1 MLAHITEFS
10 PDQIVA
16 IEAMIEAATEHVRLL
31 PIVWADPGE
40 PFHDGTD
47 PTLGEDCSGHP
58 AYLGNKSDKALRAM
72 AMKAVA
78 SSRAILAKR
87 NIAVSEPPATTGK
100 EITMEIVPD
109 DQAVVNLGV
118 KVVPG
123 DEAAVSLYH
132 SRVEARRKEHDDD
145 FSPLDIRSEWSSP
158 PPARRWLV
166 QDWLPA
172 DRIAMLTGR
181 GGAGKSQ
188 LALQLAYAIAGNM
201 PEGDRRA
208 WFRDGPEIPGG
219 QGAVAF
225 ATWED
230 DGDEALRRMLNNP
243 EFDHAGA
250 PAFEESVDGRFH
262 FIDLAGRG
270 PLWTTGASHQ
280 SYGELTPVGA
290 ALRGSCQALG
300 ARLLIVDALSSAYA
314 GNENER
320 PAVRAFLSSWDRWAR
335 DAACVVLLIA
345 HPPKGE
351 GEDNHYSGST
361 DWRNGTRSLI
371 VLERTKGVADRAKLV
386 CDKLNSAKTPDT
398 IPLGSPRFWERI
410 EVDPTLIAIGDDEA
424 SDIRERI
431 VDALTTHGELSKN
444 KIRAAISKAKAATF
458 NVVDAMELDG
468 AITMRKEGPAHLYS
482 LAPVPMEGTTP

>member
-1 MLAHITEFS
+1 MLASITEFA
-10 PDQIVA
+10 PDQIVT
-16 IEAMIEAATEHVRLL
+16 IEAMIEAATEHGGPL
-31 PIVWADPGE
+31 PVVWADPGE
-40 PFHDGTD
+40 PLHDGTD
-47 PTLGEDCSGHP
+47 LDPEDMPEPWPAPTATEYDAIRKRLAKWGIVIEED
-58 AYLGNKSDKALRAM
+58 AN
-72 AMKAVA
+72 MKADAGVVQLETASDVA
-78 SSRAILAKR
+78 PRA
-87 NIAVSEPPATTGK
+87 EY
-100 EITMEIVPD
+100 D
-109 DQAVVNLGV
+109 DGF
-118 KVVPG
+118 K
-123 DEAAVSLYH
+123 
-132 SRVEARRKEHDDD
+132 
-145 FSPLDIRSEWSSP
+145 PLDIRSEWSQP
-158 PPARRWLV
+158 PPPRRWLV
-166 QDWLPA
+166 SGWLPS
-172 DRIAMLTGR
+172 DRISMLTGR
-181 GGAGKSQ
+181 GGSGKSQ

-201 PEGDRRA
+201 PEGGRRA

-335 DAACVVLLIA
+335 DACCVVLLIA

-410 EVDPTLIAIGDDEA
+410 EVDPSLISVDDEEA
-424 SDIRERI
+424 TDIRQR
-431 VDALTTHGELSKN
+431 VFDALTSHGELSKN
-444 KIRAAISKAKAATF
+444 KIRAAISKAKSATF
-458 NVVDAMELDG
+458 NVVDAMELAG
-468 AITMRKEGPAHLYS
+468 TIVMRKVGSAHLYS
-482 LAPVPMEGTTP
+482 LAPVSMEGTTP